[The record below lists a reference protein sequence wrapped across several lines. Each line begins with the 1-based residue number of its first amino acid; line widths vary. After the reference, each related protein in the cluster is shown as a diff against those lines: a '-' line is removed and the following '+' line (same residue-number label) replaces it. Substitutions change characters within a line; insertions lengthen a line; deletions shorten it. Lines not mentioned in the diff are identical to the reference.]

1 MGVHYLI
8 NHIHYPVHVPPRGT
22 TIQSISFAAIHN
34 HLKGVPCKWY
44 HLENPKINNNIVQK
58 SKWQFLQPTPIQPV
72 EFNFGYNWMYVDL
85 TGRTRKRATNDCPK
99 WCGDFINKILL
110 SSRRCYYYYWFHP
123 VVPCPGHDPSIPLP
137 AHTGPKELAAR
148 RSRINNPEY
157 RNITSVF
164 I

>member
-72 EFNFGYNWMYVDL
+72 EFNFGYDRMYVDL
-85 TGRTRKRATNDCPK
+85 TGRTRKRATDDCPK

-110 SSRRCYYYYWFHP
+110 SSRRCYYYYWFQWSLALDMIHP
-123 VVPCPGHDPSIPLP
+123 SHSQLTPTQRSLLLAGVALTTQSIV
-137 AHTGPKELAAR
+137 T
-148 RSRINNPEY
+148 
-157 RNITSVF
+157 
-164 I
+164 